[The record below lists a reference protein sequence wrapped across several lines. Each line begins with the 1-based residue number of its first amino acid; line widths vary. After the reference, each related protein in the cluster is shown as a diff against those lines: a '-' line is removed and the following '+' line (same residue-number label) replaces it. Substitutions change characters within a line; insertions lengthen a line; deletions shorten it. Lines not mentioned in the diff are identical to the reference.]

1 MNFQLHHRTSIQG
14 FTLPEVMVTVVVLL
28 ILGSVAGVSVS
39 RVLAS
44 GAIDRSVRSLIS
56 DIKKAQTMALAGVE
70 STGVSPLHYGIY
82 FDRGDPNGRRYILYA
97 SQDNNPDMDETAVA
111 DTDPSTDDQVEVL
124 NLNETSVAFDFDVPD
139 LVSDDFIAFTVP
151 SGRIE
156 GRTSNL
162 RIVLT
167 GSGGSSRTII
177 VDFVS
182 GLVYEE

>member
-1 MNFQLHHRTSIQG
+1 MKKYISPMLHG

-28 ILGSVAGVSVS
+28 ILGSVATVSVS

-44 GAIDRSVRSLIS
+44 GAIDRSARSLIS

-70 STGVSPLHYGIY
+70 STGVSPFQYGIY
-82 FDRGDPNGRRYILYA
+82 FDRADPDGRRYILYA
-97 SQDNNPDMDETAVA
+97 NQDDAPNMDGTAMIDTNPT
-111 DTDPSTDDQVEVL
+111 SDDQVEIL
-124 NLNETSVAFDFDVPD
+124 GLNETSVAFDFSAPD
-139 LVSDDFIAFTVP
+139 LDQDDFIAFTVP
-151 SGRIE
+151 SGRVE

-167 GSGGSSRTII
+167 GRGGSSRVII